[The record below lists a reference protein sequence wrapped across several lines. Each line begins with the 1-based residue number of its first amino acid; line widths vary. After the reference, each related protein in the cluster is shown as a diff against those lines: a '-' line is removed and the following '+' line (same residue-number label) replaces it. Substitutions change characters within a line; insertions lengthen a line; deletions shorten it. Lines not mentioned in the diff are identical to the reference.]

1 MGAQPILPGPGRIAR
16 TSNPR
21 RLSPTML
28 WLVAA
33 VFVLQLL
40 SSAAAIF
47 FLRGQ
52 MLDVVRADRVRQVLD
67 VRDDLLATYL
77 QGGRPALAQMIVR
90 QQGSAAD
97 PTVFI
102 ALTGGPTPLLS
113 NLARVPALDTAPRPR
128 PVMVHLGSDIP
139 DIEGM
144 AIAGQLSDGERLIV
158 GVMGATE
165 SRFNLAFATAGGLT
179 ILVAVA
185 LASALLLGVEIS
197 RRTHAIAETAA
208 QLASGNF
215 GARLPESHSGDGF
228 DHLRLQMNRMAE
240 RIDTLVSELSSVS
253 ASLAHDLRSP
263 VARLSA
269 AIDTALDRVEEPVAL
284 EALQAARENADG
296 LRHMLD
302 TALEIT
308 RLEGGA
314 VADRRLPIDLARVV
328 EDMAELYEPL
338 AEQSGVLLETRLEP
352 VVVTCDRELLSRAIA
367 NLIDNALKYGARRV
381 VLSTSAGPG
390 AGAGPGMAEIAVLDD
405 GPGIPPQ
412 DRDRAVERFIRLDNA
427 RTLPGGGLGLA
438 MVQAVAR
445 LHGGEFTL
453 SDGEGPGR
461 RGLLATLHLPR

>member
-1 MGAQPILPGPGRIAR
+1 MFR
-16 TSNPR
+16 PR
-21 RLSPTML
+21 RLSPTIL

-52 MLDVVRADRVRQVLD
+52 MLEVVRTDRVRQVLD

-77 QGGRPALAQMIVR
+77 QGGRPSLAQMIVR

-102 ALTGGPTPLLS
+102 ALTGGAVPLLS
-113 NLARVPALDTAPRPR
+113 NLGKAPALDIAPRPR
-128 PVMVHLGSDIP
+128 PVMVHLGNDIP

-144 AIAGQLSDGERLIV
+144 AIAGQLPDGERLIV

-165 SRFNLAFATAGGLT
+165 SRFNLAFATAAGLT

-185 LASALLLGVEIS
+185 LATASALLLGFEIS

-208 QLASGNF
+208 QFAQGNF
-215 GARLPESHSGDGF
+215 GARLTDTRSGDGF

-240 RIDTLVSELSSVS
+240 RIDRLVSELSSVS
-253 ASLAHDLRSP
+253 ASMAHDLRSP

-269 AIDTALDRVEEPVAL
+269 AIDTALEKVDDPAAL
-284 EALQAARENADG
+284 EALQLARENADG
-296 LRHMLD
+296 LRQMLD

-314 VADRRLPIDLARVV
+314 ITDRRRAIDLARVA

-338 AEQSGVLLETRLEP
+338 AEQSGVVLATRLDP
-352 VVVTCDRELLSRAIA
+352 VVVTADRELVSRAIA
-367 NLIDNALKYGARRV
+367 NLIDNALKYGAKRV
-381 VLSTSAGPG
+381 VLSTSPGVLTNTVAGPG
-390 AGAGPGMAEIAVLDD
+390 IAPPAMAEIAVLDD
-405 GPGIPPQ
+405 GPGIAAE
-412 DRDRAVERFIRLDNA
+412 DRGRAVERFVRLDNA

-445 LHGGEFTL
+445 LHGGELVL
-453 SDGEGPGR
+453 SDGPGPVTAG
-461 RGLLATLHLPR
+461 RGLLATLRLPR

>member
-1 MGAQPILPGPGRIAR
+1 MVR
-16 TSNPR
+16 NPR

-52 MLDVVRADRVRQVLD
+52 MLEVVRADRVRQVLD

-77 QGGRPALAQMIVR
+77 QGGRPSLAQMIVR

-102 ALTGGPTPLLS
+102 ALTVGSTPLLS
-113 NLARVPALDTAPRPR
+113 NLARAPALDLAPRPR
-128 PVMVHLGSDIP
+128 PVRVHLGPDIP

-144 AIAGQLSDGERLIV
+144 AIAGQLSDGERLVV

-165 SRFNLAFATAGGLT
+165 SRLNLAFATAVGLT

-185 LASALLLGVEIS
+185 LATASALLLGLEIS
-197 RRTHAIAETAA
+197 RRTHAIAETAS

-215 GARLPESHSGDGF
+215 GARLPEQRSGDGF

-240 RIDTLVSELSSVS
+240 RIDKLVSELSSVS

-269 AIDTALDRVEEPVAL
+269 AIDTALDRVEEPGAL

-296 LRHMLD
+296 LRRMLD

-314 VADRRLPIDLARVV
+314 VTDRRLPIDLARVV

-352 VVVTCDRELLSRAIA
+352 VVVTADRELLSRAIA

-381 VLSTSAGPG
+381 VLSTSAGVAPALVPG
-390 AGAGPGMAEIAVLDD
+390 AASVAMAEIAVLDD

-412 DRDRAVERFIRLDNA
+412 DRDRAVERFVRLDNA

-445 LHGGEFTL
+445 LHGGELLL
-453 SDGEGPGR
+453 SDGEGPGN
-461 RGLLATLHLPR
+461 RGLLARLRLPR

>member
-1 MGAQPILPGPGRIAR
+1 MRRGPDPAALIRP
-16 TSNPR
+16 PR
-21 RLSPTML
+21 RLSPTIL

-52 MLDVVRADRVRQVLD
+52 MLEVVRTDRVRQVLD

-77 QGGRPALAQMIVR
+77 QGGRPSLAQMIVR

-102 ALTGGPTPLLS
+102 ALNGGSTPLLS
-113 NLARVPALDTAPRPR
+113 NLARVPAIDITPRPR
-128 PVMVHLGSDIP
+128 PVMVHLGPDIP

-144 AIAGQLSDGERLIV
+144 AIAGQLPDGERLVV

-179 ILVAVA
+179 IVVAVALA

-197 RRTHAIAETAA
+197 RRTRAIAMTAE

-215 GARLPESHSGDGF
+215 GARLPEARSGDGF
-228 DHLRLQMNRMAE
+228 DHLRVQMNRMAE
-240 RIDTLVSELSSVS
+240 RIDTLVSELGAVS
-253 ASLAHDLRSP
+253 ASLAHDLQSP

-269 AIDTALDRVEEPVAL
+269 AIDTALDRVDEPGAV

-296 LRHMLD
+296 LRRMLD

-314 VADRRLPIDLARVV
+314 VADRRVPLDLAGVAQ
-328 EDMAELYEPL
+328 DMAELYEPL

-352 VVVTCDRELLSRAIA
+352 VMATADRELVSRAIA
-367 NLIDNALKYGARRV
+367 NLIDNALKFGARHVTLRTAA
-381 VLSTSAGPG
+381 LAGW
-390 AGAGPGMAEIAVLDD
+390 AEIAVLDD
-405 GPGIPPQ
+405 GPGIAPD
-412 DRDRAVERFIRLDNA
+412 DRERAVERFVRLDNA

-438 MVQAVAR
+438 MVMAVAR
-445 LHGGEFTL
+445 RHGGEL
-453 SDGEGPGR
+453 VLDDGDGPVR
-461 RGLLATLHLPR
+461 CGLLARLRLPVL

>member
-1 MGAQPILPGPGRIAR
+1 MNRRL
-16 TSNPR
+16 R
-21 RLSPTML
+21 RLSPTIL

-33 VFVLQLL
+33 VFILQLL

-52 MLDVVRADRVRQVLD
+52 MLEVVRTDRVRQVLD

-77 QGGRPALAQMIVR
+77 QGGRPSLAQMIVR

-102 ALTGGPTPLLS
+102 ALTGGGTPLLS
-113 NLARVPALDTAPRPR
+113 NLARVPALDITQRPR
-128 PVMVHLGSDIP
+128 PVMVHLGPDIP

-144 AIAGQLSDGERLIV
+144 AIAGQLPDGERLVV

-179 ILVAVA
+179 IVVAVALA
-185 LASALLLGVEIS
+185 LASALLLGLEIS
-197 RRTHAIAETAA
+197 RRTRAIAMTAE

-215 GARLPESHSGDGF
+215 GARLPEARSGDGF

-240 RIDTLVSELSSVS
+240 RIDTLVSELGAVS

-269 AIDTALDRVEEPVAL
+269 AIDTALERVDEPGAI

-296 LRHMLD
+296 LRRMLE

-314 VADRRLPIDLARVV
+314 VADRRVRLDLAAVAQ
-328 EDMAELYEPL
+328 DMAELYEPL

-352 VVVTCDRELLSRAIA
+352 AVATADRELVSRAIA

-381 VLSTSAGPG
+381 TLRTTAVAGWT
-390 AGAGPGMAEIAVLDD
+390 EIAVLDD
-405 GPGIPPQ
+405 GPGIAPG
-412 DRDRAVERFIRLDNA
+412 DRDRVVERFVRLDNA

-438 MVQAVAR
+438 MVLAVAR
-445 LHGGEFTL
+445 RHGGTFDL
-453 SDGEGPGR
+453 ADGDGPDQ
-461 RGLLATLHLPR
+461 RGLQARLRLPV

>member
-1 MGAQPILPGPGRIAR
+1 LNR
-16 TSNPR
+16 TAVIRPPR
-21 RLSPTML
+21 RLSPTIL

-52 MLDVVRADRVRQVLD
+52 MLDVVRTDRVRQVLD

-77 QGGRPALAQMIVR
+77 QGGRPSLAQMIVR

-102 ALTGGPTPLLS
+102 ALTGGSTPLLS
-113 NLARVPALDTAPRPR
+113 NLARVPAIDITPRPR
-128 PVMVHLGSDIP
+128 PVMVHLGPDIP

-144 AIAGQLSDGERLIV
+144 AIAGQLPDGERLVV

-179 ILVAVA
+179 IVVAVALA

-197 RRTHAIAETAA
+197 RRTRAIAMTAE

-215 GARLPESHSGDGF
+215 GARLPEARSGDGF
-228 DHLRLQMNRMAE
+228 DHLRVQMNRMAE
-240 RIDTLVSELSSVS
+240 RIDALVSELGAVS

-269 AIDTALDRVEEPVAL
+269 AIDTALERVDEPGAV

-296 LRHMLD
+296 LHRMLD

-314 VADRRLPIDLARVV
+314 VADRRMLLNLAGVAQ
-328 EDMAELYEPL
+328 DMAELYEPL
-338 AEQSGVLLETRLEP
+338 AEQSGVLLETRLSP
-352 VVVTCDRELLSRAIA
+352 VMAIADRELVSRAIA
-367 NLIDNALKYGARRV
+367 NLIDNALKYGASHVTLR
-381 VLSTSAGPG
+381 TTAEAGW
-390 AGAGPGMAEIAVLDD
+390 AEIAVLDD
-405 GPGIPPQ
+405 GPGIAPV
-412 DRDRAVERFIRLDNA
+412 DRDRAVERFVRLDNA

-438 MVQAVAR
+438 MVLAVAR
-445 LHGGEFTL
+445 RHGGEFVL
-453 SDGEGPGR
+453 ADGDVPDR
-461 RGLLATLHLPR
+461 RGLLARLRLPG

>member
-1 MGAQPILPGPGRIAR
+1 LPGIVSGQ
-16 TSNPR
+16 R

-102 ALTGGPTPLLS
+102 ALTGGTAPLLS
-113 NLARVPALDTAPRPR
+113 NLARVPALDIAPQPR
-128 PVMVHLGSDIP
+128 PVMVHLGPDIP

-144 AIAGQLSDGERLIV
+144 AIAGQLPDGDRLIV

-165 SRFNLAFATAGGLT
+165 SRFNLAFATAAGLT

-185 LASALLLGVEIS
+185 LATASALLLGLEIS

-208 QLASGNF
+208 QFALGNF
-215 GARLPESHSGDGF
+215 GARLPESRSGDGF

-240 RIDTLVSELSSVS
+240 RIDRLVSELGSVS

-269 AIDTALDRVEEPVAL
+269 AIDTALDKVEEPAAI

-296 LRHMLD
+296 LRRMLD

-314 VADRRLPIDLARVV
+314 VADRRLPIDLARVA

-338 AEQSGVLLETRLEP
+338 AEQSGVRFDTRLEP
-352 VVVTCDRELLSRAIA
+352 VVVIADRELLSRAIA
-367 NLIDNALKYGARRV
+367 NLIDNALKFGAKRV
-381 VLSTSAGPG
+381 VLSTSAAPA
-390 AGAGPGMAEIAVLDD
+390 AGAGPGLTPGAAMAEIAVLDD
-405 GPGIPPQ
+405 GPGIAPE
-412 DRDRAVERFIRLDNA
+412 DRDRAIERFVRLDNA

-445 LHGGEFTL
+445 LHGGELSL
-453 SDGEGPGR
+453 SDGRGPGN
-461 RGLLATLHLPR
+461 RGLLATLRLPR

>member
-1 MGAQPILPGPGRIAR
+1 MNRRL
-16 TSNPR
+16 R
-21 RLSPTML
+21 RLSPTIL

-52 MLDVVRADRVRQVLD
+52 MLEVVRTDRVRQVLD

-77 QGGRPALAQMIVR
+77 QGGRPSLAQMIVR

-102 ALTGGPTPLLS
+102 ALTGGGTPLLS
-113 NLARVPALDTAPRPR
+113 NLARVPALDITQRPR
-128 PVMVHLGSDIP
+128 PVMVHLGPDIP

-144 AIAGQLSDGERLIV
+144 AIAGQLPDGERLVV

-179 ILVAVA
+179 IVVAVALA
-185 LASALLLGVEIS
+185 LASALLLGLEIS
-197 RRTHAIAETAA
+197 RRTRAIAMTAE

-215 GARLPESHSGDGF
+215 GARLPEARSGDGF

-240 RIDTLVSELSSVS
+240 RIDTLVSELGAVS

-269 AIDTALDRVEEPVAL
+269 AIDTALERVDEPGAI

-296 LRHMLD
+296 LRRMLE

-314 VADRRLPIDLARVV
+314 VADRRVPLDLAAVAQ
-328 EDMAELYEPL
+328 DMAELYEPL

-352 VVVTCDRELLSRAIA
+352 AVATADRELVSRAIA

-381 VLSTSAGPG
+381 TLRTTAVAGWT
-390 AGAGPGMAEIAVLDD
+390 EIAVLDD
-405 GPGIPPQ
+405 GPGIAPG
-412 DRDRAVERFIRLDNA
+412 DRDRVVERFVRLDNA

-438 MVQAVAR
+438 MVLAVAR
-445 LHGGEFTL
+445 RHGGTFDL
-453 SDGEGPGR
+453 ADGDGPDQ
-461 RGLLATLHLPR
+461 RGLLARLRLPV